1 MKLLTAAVTVSA
13 LLQASMGQF
22 DTTDAMDW
30 NTSWS
35 WNVTYNMTNG
45 SISSVS
51 CGDEVSGSTYGF
63 MTIVNFT
70 NDAAQDVLITTCG
83 STLENSEIYVGT
95 NASLTSPAFIANA
108 TEMTDDYCEDE
119 AYELL
124 IEDLAAGTYL
134 IWVADQNMTFSMGFN
149 PDTTTADPSTNAFV
163 LYAVCG
169 EDDIGDFYDADSAV
183 RVSMAMA
190 MALVSVVMA
199 MFE

>member
-30 NTSWS
+30 NIS
-35 WNVTYNMTNG
+35 V
-45 SISSVS
+45 SISSLS

-63 MTIVNFT
+63 MTLVPVNFT

-83 STLENSEIYVGT
+83 STLENSAINVGT
-95 NASLTSPAFIANA
+95 NASLTSPALIAKA

-124 IEDLAAGTYL
+124 IEDLAAGTYW
-134 IWVADQNMTFSMGFN
+134 IWVADQNMTFSKGFN
-149 PDTTTADPSTNAFV
+149 PDTTTADPSTNVFW
-163 LYAVCG
+163 LEAVCG

-190 MALVSVVMA
+190 TALVSVVMA

>member
-30 NTSWS
+30 NTS
-35 WNVTYNMTNG
+35 
-45 SISSVS
+45 ISSVS

-70 NDAAQDVLITTCG
+70 NDEAQDVLITTCG
-83 STLENSEIYVGT
+83 SSLENSGIAVAT
-95 NASLTSPAFIANA
+95 NASLLSPAFIANV

-124 IEDLAAGTYL
+124 IEDLANGTYF

-149 PDTTTADPSTNAFV
+149 PDTTTADPSTNEFV

-169 EDDIGDFYDADSAV
+169 DDDIGDFYDADSAV

-190 MALVSVVMA
+190 TALVSVVMA